1 MPRQAHHALYEVL
14 SRRLPGCAGAEEA
27 DDALDQVLFRRE
39 AASLDALEADDV
51 PALGFGEAVDELV
64 DEHPVPDPERGDHA
78 LRGDVEG
85 LHDERPD
92 EAEDQPER
100 DDQYD
105 QELEDAAVPL
115 LGGAR
120 AAVPAR
126 LPGGLELL
134 VLVVGLLGHRGLRIT
149 HRSRYRSKK
158 FASNRIRPR
167 SCPRRR
173 SRPGPPRG
181 P

>member
-39 AASLDALEADDV
+39 AASLDALEDDDV
-51 PALGFGEAVDELV
+51 PALGFREAVDELV

-92 EAEDQPER
+92 EAEDQRER

-105 QELEDAAVPL
+105 QELQDAAVSL
-115 LGGAR
+115 LGGAQ
-120 AAVPAR
+120 AALPAR
-126 LPGGLELL
+126 LEPLLL
-134 VLVVGLLGHRGLRIT
+134 VVRLLGHRRLRIT

-158 FASNRIRPR
+158 FAPNRSRPTNR
-167 SCPRRR
+167 SPRR
-173 SRPGPPRG
+173 SRPGPLRG